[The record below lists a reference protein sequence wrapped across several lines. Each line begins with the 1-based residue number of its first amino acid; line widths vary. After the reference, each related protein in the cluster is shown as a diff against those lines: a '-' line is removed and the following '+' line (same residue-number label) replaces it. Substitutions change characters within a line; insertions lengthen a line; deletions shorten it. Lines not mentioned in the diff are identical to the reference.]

1 MHSVRALTRQRRK
14 RRQRERLEQ
23 REQVERQ
30 RERRPLDEEAESEEQ
45 PAVGSPFRGVD
56 AGEKEKV
63 AAIADQILSDI
74 ERLGFTDTLMT
85 WGAEPQLEL
94 TRRVQK
100 AKRRLLKASIGQV
113 SNMRRAALH
122 LAEYLESNEMS
133 ETCSKVV
140 AADTLIDSLEEYDD
154 SARAKAKVRAAK
166 RAAKNLP
173 PRRNDR
179 GGATATMPIF
189 RAGLACDGLYPD
201 PPVSV

>member
-1 MHSVRALTRQRRK
+1 M
-14 RRQRERLEQ
+14 
-23 REQVERQ
+23 
-30 RERRPLDEEAESEEQ
+30 
-45 PAVGSPFRGVD
+45 
-56 AGEKEKV
+56 
-63 AAIADQILSDI
+63 
-74 ERLGFTDTLMT
+74 
-85 WGAEPQLEL
+85 
-94 TRRVQK
+94 QK

-154 SARAKAKVRAAK
+154 SARAKAKARAAK

-201 PPVSV
+201 PPRECVRLGAMGDLKPSRTAMEGVRVWDH